1 MAIDSV
7 LWDLSNAEHAKL
19 VEGQRYLERATAVGL
34 GTHKHWTNF
43 TDKQYTNIDF
53 RKIDMA
59 SISRLDIDQKIRDF
73 NAGNASEQ
81 EVKDMIDE
89 YMDTN

>member
-1 MAIDSV
+1 MA
-7 LWDLSNAEHAKL
+7 
-19 VEGQRYLERATAVGL
+19 G
-34 GTHKHWTNF
+34 
-43 TDKQYTNIDF
+43 
-53 RKIDMA
+53 
-59 SISRLDIDQKIRDF
+59 ISRLDIDQKIRDF